1 METVPQLPLN
11 MTPSSFPKVYKVI
24 VVKIFRFLRK
34 KKIYLISI
42 GNYVLNNIHLISE
55 LAPDQRCYLYCKNL
69 HWISSDWD
77 VEAIGL

>member
-1 METVPQLPLN
+1 LYKGRIIQQAASRPGSLYSQREAANMETVPQLPLN
-11 MTPSSFPKVYKVI
+11 MTPSSSFPKVYKVI

-55 LAPDQRCYLYCKNL
+55 
-69 HWISSDWD
+69 
-77 VEAIGL
+77 